1 MPVEVHGAQVLPAG
15 PRASLSVGAEATT
28 EGGSAPP
35 GRVEGD
41 GVSNNSGPGPATTAD
56 DNAAGRGGTQI
67 GSLHSMSLAF
77 LLQSRSSAIVWRGPK
92 KTAMVRQFL
101 TSVLWPPVDYL
112 LIDTPP
118 GTSDEHISLAETL
131 LQTTSASA
139 SASTPNGQQV
149 AGAVVV
155 TTPQAVAISDVRK
168 EMNFCAK
175 VGVRVLGVVENMSGY
190 VCECCGTGTNLFG
203 RGGGEVMSGEFGVEF
218 LGRVALDAQWGR
230 LVEEGRRPRY
240 GGVRKR
246 VEAGDGEGD
255 GEAEEDGREEG
266 GDGDGVEMVEERDEG
281 LLVDKYRSCSLCA
294 TFEGI
299 ARRVV
304 EIVEGGSG
312 GSR

>member
-1 MPVEVHGAQVLPAG
+1 MPLPEVVSGTESQTSSVADGAP
-15 PRASLSVGAEATT
+15 
-28 EGGSAPP
+28 GSASAN
-35 GRVEGD
+35 GAG
-41 GVSNNSGPGPATTAD
+41 SN
-56 DNAAGRGGTQI
+56 RI
-67 GSLHSMSLAF
+67 GALYCMSLAF
-77 LLQSRSSAIVWRGPK
+77 LLQSRDEAVVWRGPK

-101 TSVLWPPVDYL
+101 TSVLWPPIAYL

-131 LQTTSASA
+131 LQSSSASNP
-139 SASTPNGQQV
+139 TQV

-190 VCECCGTGTNLFG
+190 VCECCGMGTNLFG
-203 RGGGEVMSGEFGVEF
+203 RGGGEVMSREVGVGF
-218 LGRVALDAQWGR
+218 LGRVPLDAQWGR

-240 GGVRKR
+240 GGVE
-246 VEAGDGEGD
+246 VGENGEG
-255 GEAEEDGREEG
+255 EL
-266 GDGDGVEMVEERDEG
+266 VERDEG

-299 ARRVV
+299 ARQVVDVV
-304 EIVEGGSG
+304 EAGSG
-312 GSR
+312 AGG